1 MCAHPDSWN
10 ALPQK
15 VKDSV
20 DRNAKKYVALFR
32 EDMVK
37 ANAEAAGRLKSR
49 LVFNEA
55 DTSTFVERLK
65 QNGFYNRWR
74 REFGA
79 KAWSLLET
87 QRGPL
92 P

>member
-1 MCAHPDSWN
+1 MDKFVEVQKNLSVTNHRLGSFWMCAHPDSWI

-15 VKDSV
+15 VKDS
-20 DRNAKKYVALFR
+20 
-32 EDMVK
+32 
-37 ANAEAAGRLKSR
+37 
-49 LVFNEA
+49 
-55 DTSTFVERLK
+55 VERLK

-79 KAWSLLET
+79 KAWSLLEA